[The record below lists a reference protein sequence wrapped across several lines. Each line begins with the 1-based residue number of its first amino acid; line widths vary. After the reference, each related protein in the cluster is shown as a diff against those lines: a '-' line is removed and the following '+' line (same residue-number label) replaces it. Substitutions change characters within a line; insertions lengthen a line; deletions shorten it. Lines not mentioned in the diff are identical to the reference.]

1 MAVGD
6 PERVDE
12 VVQLADEEVDRPEV
26 GAAVRVVRAAAVAEL
41 VVVDDGAA
49 VGEVGER
56 EEVVVR
62 RAGAAVEDDERR
74 GRSGVAG
81 PQVAGHAVPGLRL
94 VEGDAVPSRT
104 STCATLRR
112 LSTPSTG
119 STAACVSGGRRWRVA
134 RHWHRRHA
142 PDAGSGHFRRPRHTR
157 AATAIAPSV
166 PCGPRSPRTGTSA
179 SGQPSMRALEE
190 LRP

>member
-1 MAVGD
+1 MVAVGD

-26 GAAVRVVRAAAVAEL
+26 GAAVRIVRAAPVAEL
-41 VVVDDGAA
+41 VVVDDGTS

-74 GRSGVAG
+74 GRSGIAG
-81 PQVAGHAVPGLRL
+81 PQLAGHAVPGLRL
-94 VEGDAVPSRT
+94 VEGDGAV
-104 STCATLRR
+104 AHLHLRD
-112 LSTPSTG
+112 STPVVHTFHGFHSRLRLR
-119 STAACVSGGRRWRVA
+119 GRRWRVA
-134 RHWHRRHA
+134 RHWYRRHA

-157 AATAIAPSV
+157 AATAIAP
-166 PCGPRSPRTGTSA
+166 
-179 SGQPSMRALEE
+179 
-190 LRP
+190 